1 VNSWGNVAAPAAKVD
16 VEDVNVARQHNIDFG
31 GAAVVSIY
39 RRRRM
44 MATSMRQQAEA
55 PTRPGDSIVVE
66 NPATS
71 EVVATLPACTPQEL
85 ADMAARAR
93 SAQPGW
99 QALGCDGR
107 AKVLRRMQK
116 WVLDNDERFLDTLVA
131 ETGKTREDAVLAELG
146 YAADSFGLWAK
157 HAGKYLADEKVRT
170 SSPFLI
176 GRKLIVRYEPLG
188 LVGVIGPWNYPFTNT
203 IGDAVPALAAGNSVI
218 VKPSS
223 VTPMTSLLIAEGF
236 RECGIPDGVFQVV
249 VGRGPIGEPLID
261 LVDFIMFTGSTE
273 TGRKVMER
281 AAKTLT
287 PMSLELGG
295 KDPMIV
301 LADADLERAANAA
314 LFWSM
319 QITGQTCISVER
331 VYVEEPIYDQFSCSS
346 RKRRRSYAKA
356 SPATS
361 DPSMSERSST
371 RPRLTSWRSTSTT
384 PLLAGGHR
392 GLGHGAFFEPT
403 VLADVDH
410 TMESMREET
419 FGPTLPIMKVADADE
434 AIRLANDSPYGLQA
448 SVFTKDLAKGEQVA
462 RRIEVGAVVISDCNA
477 NYVALEAPMG
487 GWKSSGLGVRH
498 GPEGIRKYT
507 QPPDHPADPLCVEKR
522 PLHVPPPREDQPAA
536 SAFAQAAVWSRQ
548 AAIGPRMSAFELA
561 ISTQALWLLPAAVAP
576 GEPRRL
582 PRTRKWPAS

>member
-1 VNSWGNVAAPAAKVD
+1 
-16 VEDVNVARQHNIDFG
+16 
-31 GAAVVSIY
+31 
-39 RRRRM
+39 
-44 MATSMRQQAEA
+44 MATSMGQETDAA
-55 PTRPGDSIVVE
+55 TRLEDSIVVE
-66 NPATS
+66 NPATGG
-71 EVVATLPACTPQEL
+71 VVATLPACTPQEL
-85 ADMAARAR
+85 AEMAARAR
-93 SAQPGW
+93 RAQPGW
-99 QALGCDGR
+99 QALGHDGR

-146 YAADSFGLWAK
+146 YAADSFGFWAK
-157 HAGKYLADEKVRT
+157 HARKYLADERVRT

-236 RECGIPDGVFQVV
+236 RECGIPDNVFQVV

-319 QITGQTCISVER
+319 QNTGQTCISVER
-331 VYVEEPIYDQFSCSS
+331 VYVEEPIYDQFTSLV
-346 RKRRRSYAKA
+346 AKKA
-356 SPATS
+356 QELRQGVPGDFGSVDVGAFINPPQVDVVEEHVNDAVAKGA
-361 DPSMSERSST
+361 RV
-371 RPRLTSWRSTSTT
+371 LV
-384 PLLAGGHR
+384 GGHR
-392 GLGHGAFFEPT
+392 GSGHGAFFEPT

-410 TMESMREET
+410 TMECMREET

-448 SVFTKDLAKGEQVA
+448 SVFTKISPKATGRAQDRGRLGRHQRLQCQLRGARGSDGRMEELRNWRPARSGRDSQVH
-462 RRIEVGAVVISDCNA
+462 
-477 NYVALEAPMG
+477 P
-487 GWKSSGLGVRH
+487 
-498 GPEGIRKYT
+498 
-507 QPPDHPADPLCVEKR
+507 PPDDPADPVCVEKR
-522 PLHVPPPREDQPAA
+522 PLHVPLPREDQPVA
-536 SAFAQAAVWSRQ
+536 SPLAQAAVRSRQ
-548 AAIGPRMSAFELA
+548 AAIA
-561 ISTQALWLLPAAVAP
+561 
-576 GEPRRL
+576 
-582 PRTRKWPAS
+582 